1 MHVHIFVIGL
11 LGISAVYLSTD
22 PSEIFEHEVR
32 FGYSWFFML
41 VASSILVIMS
51 VCLLVTFY
59 CRKVCKHT
67 SSTESVTDM
76 DLSTHNTAH
85 DNHPYMQYYTDDGDP
100 RGFDND
106 IVEGSYSMS
115 QLDTFSNE
123 QYAELAF
130 EIPVNNNHLTNSY
143 TNLTHENRGHY
154 EEIKK

>member
-1 MHVHIFVIGL
+1 
-11 LGISAVYLSTD
+11 
-22 PSEIFEHEVR
+22 
-32 FGYSWFFML
+32 ML
-41 VASSILVIMS
+41 VGSSILVIMS
-51 VCLLVTFY
+51 VCLLATFY
-59 CRKVCKHT
+59 CRKVCKQT
-67 SSTESVTDM
+67 LSTESVTDM
-76 DLSTHNTAH
+76 DISTHHTAH

-106 IVEGSYSMS
+106 MVEGSYSMS

-154 EEIKK
+154 EEIEK